1 MLDVPST
8 AAQILIDIIQTNLP
22 EGVTLTVKEHTVEDD
37 DVRYIPD
44 VELKNLRKELEEIK
58 GPKEEIK

>member
-8 AAQILIDIIQTNLP
+8 DAQILIDIIQTNLP

-37 DVRYIPD
+37 DIRYIPD
-44 VELKNLRKELEEIK
+44 IELKNLRKELDEIK
-58 GPKEEIK
+58 GQPSE